1 MALWKNSRKFLEA
14 KGMKSIPVVSLSD
27 IAESIQYGHTASAEN
42 AKVGPKFLRI
52 TDIVP
57 AQIDWDTVPHCTIDE
72 KKFKKFSLES
82 GDIVI
87 ARTGATVGYAK
98 LIRNS
103 EPSIFASY
111 LVRIRINPDKAD
123 AGYIGRI
130 VESDIYKRF
139 VLSQVGGAA
148 QPNANAKILS
158 SFKVPLP
165 EKSAQSRIASIL
177 SAYDDLIE
185 NNRRRIQ
192 LLEQA
197 ARLLYKE
204 WFVHFRFPGHEHTT
218 ITDGVPEGW
227 IKRTIGERFQTV
239 LGGTPSRKKS
249 EYWGGD
255 IPWINSGEVNK
266 LRILTATEFI
276 TGGGL
281 VKSAAKL
288 MPIGTAILAITGATL
303 GQVSRLEIECSA
315 NQSVIGICDV
325 DDLWNEWIYLFFV
338 DEIKKII
345 NHATGGAQ
353 QHINKEIVDATEYLE
368 PPDGLLNVFREE
380 IKPIFSQIKNLE
392 LQNISLS
399 QSRALFLPKLMS
411 GEISA

>member
-1 MALWKNSRKFLEA
+1 
-14 KGMKSIPVVSLSD
+14 MKSIPVVSLSD

-57 AQIDWDTVPHCTIDE
+57 DQIDWNTVPYCTIDE

-103 EPSIFASY
+103 EPSVFASY

-139 VLSQVGGAA
+139 VLSRVGGAA

-158 SFKVPLP
+158 SFKLPLP
-165 EKSAQSRIASIL
+165 ERSVQLRIASIL

-204 WFVHFRFPGHEHTT
+204 WFVHFRFPGHEHTA
-218 ITDGVPEGW
+218 IIDGVPEGW
-227 IKRTIGERFQTV
+227 ERKSFPDVVDFKEGPGLRNYQYRDKGVPFLNIRTFSDDEIDLSKTKCIDETEVASKYQHFLLREDDHVISSSGT
-239 LGGTPSRKKS
+239 LGRVVTIRSCHLPLMLNTSLIRMRPKGAMKEWFLKA
-249 EYWGGD
+249 YLKYGD
-255 IPWINSGEVNK
+255 FVDQARSM
-266 LRILTATEFI
+266 A
-276 TGGGL
+276 
-281 VKSAAKL
+281 
-288 MPIGTAILAITGATL
+288 TGAAQL
-303 GQVSRLEIECSA
+303 NYGPSHLKRM
-315 NQSVIGICDV
+315 SV
-325 DDLWNEWIYLFFV
+325 LTPN
-338 DEIKKII
+338 
-345 NHATGGAQ
+345 TQ
-353 QHINKEIVDATEYLE
+353 
-368 PPDGLLNVFREE
+368 LL
-380 IKPIFSQIKNLE
+380 
-392 LQNISLS
+392 
-399 QSRALFLPKLMS
+399 ALFEDYVEANYQKIKILLDNNLQLVQARTSLLPRLIS
-411 GEISA
+411 GEINV